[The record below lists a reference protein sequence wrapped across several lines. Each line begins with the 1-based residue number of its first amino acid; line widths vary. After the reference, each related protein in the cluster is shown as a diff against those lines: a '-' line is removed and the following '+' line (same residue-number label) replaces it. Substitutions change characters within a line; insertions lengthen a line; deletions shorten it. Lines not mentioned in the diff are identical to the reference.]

1 MELKIY
7 NPQDEG
13 FLQKIEWNFEEL
25 KAEITSAAQEYET
38 SVYTDDTI
46 KSAKADRARLNK
58 FVDALNAKRAE
69 IRKQLLKPDEQFG
82 QEIKELTGIV
92 QKAIDNIDSQVKDYE
107 RRQRQ
112 EKTEKIRDF
121 YEANIHDIGK
131 YLPFERVMKP
141 EYANASTTMKS
152 IKQEIL
158 DLMQKVDEGLAILN
172 EVDSSYAGDM
182 KEVFLRDY
190 DIGAALAERNRLEAA
205 EQKRKLYA
213 EEQARRKAERE
224 AKLKAEAERVM
235 AAGNAPA
242 QKQKAAEPQSS
253 QKTSPQ
259 ESSPQEPSLVTGRV
273 ETVEESVHVLDFR
286 VYATVAQLAGLKNYL
301 KNNGIR
307 FEPVPKR

>member
-7 NPQDEG
+7 NPQDDG

-58 FVDALNAKRAE
+58 FVDALNAKRTE

-112 EKTEKIRDF
+112 EKTKKVLDF

-141 EYANASTTMKS
+141 EYALSSTTMKS

-158 DLMQKVDEGLAILN
+158 DLIQKVDEGLAILN
-172 EVDSSYAGDM
+172 EVDSPYAGDM

-213 EEQARRKAERE
+213 EEQARKKAERE
-224 AKLKAEAERVM
+224 AKLKAEAERVI

-273 ETVEESVHVLDFR
+273 ETVEEPVHVLDFR

>member
-7 NPQDEG
+7 NPQDDG

-58 FVDALNAKRAE
+58 FVDALNAKRTE

-112 EKTEKIRDF
+112 EKTKKVLDF

-141 EYANASTTMKS
+141 EYALSSTTMKS

-158 DLMQKVDEGLAILN
+158 DLIQKVDEGLAILN
-172 EVDSSYAGDM
+172 EVDSPYAGDM

-213 EEQARRKAERE
+213 EEQARKKAERE
-224 AKLKAEAERVM
+224 AKLKAEAERVI

-253 QKTSPQ
+253 QKTSQ
-259 ESSPQEPSLVTGRV
+259 QEPSPVTDRM
-273 ETVEESVHVLDFR
+273 ETVEEPVHVLDFR
-286 VYATVAQLAGLKNYL
+286 VYATAAQLAGLKNYL
-301 KNNGIR
+301 KSNGIR

>member
-7 NPQDEG
+7 NPQDDG

-58 FVDALNAKRAE
+58 FVDALNAKRTE

-112 EKTEKIRDF
+112 EKTKKVLDF

-141 EYANASTTMKS
+141 EYALSSTTMKS

-158 DLMQKVDEGLAILN
+158 DLIQKVDEGLAILN
-172 EVDSSYAGDM
+172 EVDSPYAGDM

-213 EEQARRKAERE
+213 EEQARKNAERE
-224 AKLKAEAERVM
+224 AKLKAEAERVI

-253 QKTSPQ
+253 QKTSQ
-259 ESSPQEPSLVTGRV
+259 QEPSPVTDRM
-273 ETVEESVHVLDFR
+273 ETVEEPVHVLDFR
-286 VYATVAQLAGLKNYL
+286 VYATAAQLAGLKNYL

>member
-7 NPQDEG
+7 KPQDEG

-58 FVDALNAKRAE
+58 FVDALNTKRTE

-107 RRQRQ
+107 RRQRKD
-112 EKTEKIRDF
+112 KTDKVRDF

-141 EYANASTTMKS
+141 EYALASTTMKS

-158 DLMQKVDEGLAILN
+158 DLIQKVDEGLAILN
-172 EVDSSYAGDM
+172 EVDSPYAGDM

-213 EEQARRKAERE
+213 EEQARKNAERE
-224 AKLKAEAERVM
+224 AKLKAEAERVI

-273 ETVEESVHVLDFR
+273 ETVEEPVHVLDFR